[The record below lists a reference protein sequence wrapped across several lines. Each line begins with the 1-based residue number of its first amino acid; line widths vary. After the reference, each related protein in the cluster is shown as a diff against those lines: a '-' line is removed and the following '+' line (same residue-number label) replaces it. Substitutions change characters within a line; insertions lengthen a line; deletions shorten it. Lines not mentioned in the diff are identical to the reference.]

1 MNTTDLHEMLTE
13 AEALMLEPHDLY
25 GPALV
30 GAGWRGPGDGPVAVY
45 DMDRVLAILAQD
57 MGEDGAEE
65 WFEYNVVSSW
75 VGPAT
80 PIFIRPL
87 DPALAD
93 RTAALR
99 YTPPAPEGTHGHP
112 TPDGPAGRRR
122 SDPA

>member
-1 MNTTDLHEMLTE
+1 MNTTHLHELL
-13 AEALMLEPHDLY
+13 AEGDALLMEPRGQFDV
-25 GPALV
+25 AIV
-30 GAGWRGPGDGPVAVY
+30 AVGWRFADGPVAVY

-65 WFEYNVVSSW
+65 WFEYNVVGSW

-87 DPALAD
+87 DPAPAD

-99 YTPPAPEGTHGHP
+99 YTPPAPEGTYEHP
-112 TPDGPAGRRR
+112 RPDGPARRRR